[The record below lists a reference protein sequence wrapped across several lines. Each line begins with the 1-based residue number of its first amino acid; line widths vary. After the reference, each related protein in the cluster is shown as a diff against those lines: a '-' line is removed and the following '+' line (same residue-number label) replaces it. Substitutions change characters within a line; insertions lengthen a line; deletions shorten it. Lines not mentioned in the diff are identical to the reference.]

1 MLRRRR
7 LVMLC
12 CAFSAGVTLN
22 YTPNEALLELES
34 SSGLPHVLF
43 WPEVTPRR
51 CLLGFMGH
59 SKLKEK
65 QAKQQAFSMCPAGI
79 TVCREHEQ
87 EKAAAKQASAA
98 QV

>member
-1 MLRRRR
+1 
-7 LVMLC
+7 
-12 CAFSAGVTLN
+12 
-22 YTPNEALLELES
+22 
-34 SSGLPHVLF
+34 
-43 WPEVTPRR
+43 
-51 CLLGFMGH
+51 MGH

-65 QAKQQAFSMCPAGI
+65 QAKQQALSMCPAGI